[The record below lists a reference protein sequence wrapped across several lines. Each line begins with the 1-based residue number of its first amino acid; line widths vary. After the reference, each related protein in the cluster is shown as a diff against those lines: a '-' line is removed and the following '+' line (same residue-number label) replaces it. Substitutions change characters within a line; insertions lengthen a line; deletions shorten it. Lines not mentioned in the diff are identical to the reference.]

1 MRNAPR
7 NAPRVAVVRRSSL
20 ALACALLVVVAACDP
35 VFVFPGGELSGTER
49 LLPGDWGFTRDFQT
63 IQLEARPSDPYSVNV
78 WGVAVNRNFYVASD
92 GGESRWALAIEAE
105 PRVRLRIGD
114 DIYRLA
120 AKRAEDP
127 GELEDVIDAYIE
139 KYGGDR
145 ERSFV
150 RDAWVYRLGSR

>member
-1 MRNAPR
+1 MR
-7 NAPRVAVVRRSSL
+7 NAPRVAVVRRSFQ

-35 VFVFPGGELSGTER
+35 VFVFSGGELSGTER
-49 LLPGDWGFTRDFQT
+49 SQPADWGFTRDFHT
-63 IQLEARPSDPYSVNV
+63 IQIETRPTDPYSVNV
-78 WGVAVNRNFYVASD
+78 WGVAVNRHFYVASD
-92 GGESRWALAIEAE
+92 SGESQWARAIEAE

-114 DIYRLA
+114 DIYKLT

-150 RDAWVYRLGSR
+150 REAWVYRLGSQ

>member
-1 MRNAPR
+1 MRNS
-7 NAPRVAVVRRSSL
+7 PRVGALRRSRQ
-20 ALACALLVVVAACDP
+20 ALACVLLVVVAACDP

-49 LLPGDWGFTRDFQT
+49 PLPADWEFTRDFQT

-78 WGVAVNRNFYVASD
+78 WGVAANRKFYVASD
-92 GGESRWALAIEAE
+92 GGESRWARVIEAD

-114 DIYRLA
+114 DIFKLA
-120 AKRAEDP
+120 AKRAVDP
-127 GELEDVIDAYIE
+127 DELEDVIDAYIE

>member
-7 NAPRVAVVRRSSL
+7 VEAPRRPFRAG
-20 ALACALLVVVAACDP
+20 AACALVAAVALAACDP
-35 VFVFPGGELSGTER
+35 VFVFPGGELAGTER
-49 LLPGDWGFTRDFQT
+49 SLPADWGFTRDFHT
-63 IQLEARPSDPYSVNV
+63 IQLETRPSDPYSVNV
-78 WGVAVNRNFYVASD
+78 WGVAVNRHFYVASD
-92 GGESRWALAIEAE
+92 GGESRWARAIEAE

-150 RDAWVYRLGSR
+150 SNAWVYRLGSR

>member
-1 MRNAPR
+1 MFLARAVCTL
-7 NAPRVAVVRRSSL
+7 AAVVTL
-20 ALACALLVVVAACDP
+20 AACDP
-35 VFVFPGGELSGTER
+35 VFVFAGGELSGTER
-49 LLPGDWGFTRDFQT
+49 PLPADWGFTRDFHT
-63 IQLEARPSDPYSVNV
+63 IQLETRPSDPYSVNV
-78 WGVAVNRNFYVASD
+78 WGVGVNRHFYVASD
-92 GGESRWALAIEAE
+92 GGESRWARAIEAE

-127 GELEDVIDAYIE
+127 RELEDVIDAYIE

-150 RDAWVYRLGSR
+150 RDAWVYRLESR